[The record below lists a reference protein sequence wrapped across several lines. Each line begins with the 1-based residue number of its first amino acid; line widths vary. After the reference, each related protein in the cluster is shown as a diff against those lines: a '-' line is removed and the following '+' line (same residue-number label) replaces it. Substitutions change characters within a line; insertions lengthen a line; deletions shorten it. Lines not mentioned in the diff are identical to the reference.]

1 MSLAGVVASI
11 LFSLS
16 FLVFFPSPNELV
28 WDRILLFL
36 ISLASLIYTYKKD
49 VSPSSSGKFLTVVYY
64 AHATQCVLAVALND
78 FKVSYLLV
86 LFITAQ
92 VSAYSFRREFDA
104 LVYLIYINVISA
116 GALCLLPSIPHEQKL
131 LYIFFILISSILQFF
146 VTKVKCRFVS
156 NMKMN
161 EHLLK
166 SLVAKT
172 EDSIFI
178 TDIVGTILDLNP
190 KAEEMF
196 GYSFQNFLSKDF
208 EILRKNNLTPNEIS
222 EGLESLEKDNFWI
235 SQTTLVKANGVE
247 FPARIAVALLES
259 GGRRYLIYRVQD
271 ITEIKEYETLLLEA
285 KEKAELAAIAKS
297 QFLAVM
303 SHEIR
308 TPLNGVIATV
318 SLLQQSEMNREQSEL
333 ADTIM
338 KSGQSLMMLINDI
351 LEFSK
356 MESGKMQLD
365 PRPCSLSEV
374 VFDVADLLRPHA
386 VIKGLDIEVNFDSK
400 IPRGLILDDHRL
412 RQVLLN
418 LMGNA
423 IKFTNE
429 GKISI
434 ICESDEVLH
443 NKSRI
448 KFKISDTGIGIP
460 PEKQHLL
467 FQSFSQMDAS
477 TSRKYGGTGLGLA
490 ISKQLIELMGGQVTI
505 ESEVGRGTTFSFA
518 FWCEEVDPA
527 SDKKSQNDARKNQN
541 IEEGILKEL
550 KILVAEDNL
559 VNKQVLKFMLDK
571 LHLDADFA
579 ENGLGVLEL
588 CGKKNYDIIFMDMQM
603 PEMDGVEATVT
614 LRKGQGHQ
622 SIIVGISANAYSE
635 DKLKCEQAGMN
646 DFLPKPFDLHQLK
659 DIIVRWQQIALQNA
673 HSAA

>member
-1 MSLAGVVASI
+1 MSLAGVLASI
-11 LFSLS
+11 LFGIS
-16 FLVFFPSPNELV
+16 FLIFFPSPNEFF
-28 WDRILLFL
+28 WDRFLVFVISFGSLF
-36 ISLASLIYTYKKD
+36 YTYKKN
-49 VSPSSSGKFLTVVYY
+49 VSPSSSGRFLNVVYY
-64 AHATQCVLAVALND
+64 AHATQCVIAVAMND

-92 VSAYSFRREFDA
+92 VSAYSFRREIEA
-104 LVYLIYINVISA
+104 LIYLIYVNLISV
-116 GALCLLPSIPHEQKL
+116 GALYFLPQISKELKL
-131 LYIFFILISSILQFF
+131 LYVFFILISSILQFF
-146 VTKVKCRFVS
+146 VTRVKCKFVA

-178 TDIVGTILDLNP
+178 TDIVGTIHDLNP

-196 GYSFQNFLSKDF
+196 GYSTQSFLSKDF
-208 EILRKNNLTPNEIS
+208 EILRKNNLTQNEIS
-222 EGLESLEKDNFWI
+222 EGLESLQKDNFWI
-235 SQTTLVKANGVE
+235 SQTTLVKSNGEE
-247 FPARIAVALLES
+247 FPARIAIALLES
-259 GGRRYLIYRVQD
+259 GDKRYLIYRVQN
-271 ITEIKEYETLLLEA
+271 ITEIKESETLLMEA
-285 KEKAELAAIAKS
+285 KEKAELAVVAKS

-318 SLLQQSEMNREQSEL
+318 SLLQQSEMNREQTEL

-374 VFDVADLLRPHA
+374 VFDVVDLLRPHA
-386 VIKGLDIEVNFDSK
+386 VMKGLEIELSFDPK

-423 IKFTNE
+423 IKFTNQGRITVE
-429 GKISI
+429 
-434 ICESDEVLH
+434 CESDEVLH
-443 NKSRI
+443 NKSKI

-460 PEKQHLL
+460 IEKQHLL

-490 ISKQLIELMGGQVTI
+490 ISKQLIELMGGEVKI
-505 ESEVGRGTTFSFA
+505 ESEEGHGTTFSFA
-518 FWCEEVDPA
+518 IWCDEVEIG
-527 SDKKSQNDARKNQN
+527 SGNFLKKDSAKDQN
-541 IEEGILKEL
+541 IDEGIIHDL

-571 LHLDADFA
+571 LGLQADFA
-579 ENGLGVLEL
+579 ENGFGVLEF
-588 CGKKNYDIIFMDMQM
+588 CKDQKYDLIFMDMQM
-603 PEMDGVEATVT
+603 PEMDGVEATLQ
-614 LRKGQGHQ
+614 LRTKSGHQ
-622 SIIVGISANAYSE
+622 PIIIGISANAYAE
-635 DKLKCEQAGMN
+635 DKSQCEKSGMN

-659 DIIVRWQQIALQNA
+659 NVVLKWQQLPDQKVHNA
-673 HSAA
+673 A